1 MTILAGVDGCSAGW
15 VVVTQDTGSGQ
26 LAWQVVESIA
36 EYLAGN
42 PTPAVMAIDVPIGLP
57 ESGPRACDQA
67 TRARLGPR
75 RSSVFPAP
83 IRAVLAAR
91 SQQEASMIGRGVDGR
106 GISCQCWNI
115 MPKIREIDD
124 LLRQH
129 PHLQNHVRE
138 VHPELSFCLLNG
150 RPLSHS
156 KRTRAGSEERLALVE
171 TVYAQETIR
180 SAISDCR
187 TRGAKSDD
195 VLDALAAL
203 WSAGRASRGEAEALP
218 PLAANDRRGCFMQ
231 VLA

>member
-1 MTILAGVDGCSAGW
+1 
-15 VVVTQDTGSGQ
+15 
-26 LAWQVVESIA
+26 
-36 EYLAGN
+36 
-42 PTPAVMAIDVPIGLP
+42 
-57 ESGPRACDQA
+57 
-67 TRARLGPR
+67 
-75 RSSVFPAP
+75 
-83 IRAVLAAR
+83 
-91 SQQEASMIGRGVDGR
+91 MIGRGVDGR